1 MSKKWLLLTLIGASL
16 ITLLTLGAS
25 GVTLLFAPLLGERL
39 TLEDTVSAFSLLAL
53 ALGLGLPLTLT
64 TLGAYRGRPSRTF
77 GMRGIWLLA
86 PLLLMTTIGGQIV
99 LLQDLVPKLLLPFF
113 HVLSLAIPPLL
124 IVGAMARHFS
134 KAGLTIRWRELL
146 GHIAAGGFVATLAS
160 LALEAI
166 AFAGTVLLV
175 ALAPGGWDWLQE
187 TWQQLR
193 GSPLGLDDPDML
205 NELLGAPWGLFAVL
219 LTVGVAAPLIE
230 ETVKPWAAALLSGRR
245 PSSGRVFLWGVAA
258 GAGFS
263 LTEGLLNTPP
273 ADEQWAVMVVARI
286 GATAM
291 HCLAAGLVAWGWAR
305 QRGQPSQ
312 RRWFA
317 LPLAYLSAAG
327 LHALW
332 NSSIVGISLLALQ
345 IDVETPE
352 TTQALVGLGALGLL
366 CLLGGLALLAPALLL
381 GLGYR
386 FGRQIKR
393 ALAAQERAATQPSVD
408 SEPVPLEP
416 AEEAESETD
425 SLL

>member
-1 MSKKWLLLTLIGASL
+1 VSKKWLLLALIGASS

-25 GVTLLFAPLLGERL
+25 GVTILFSPLLGEPL
-39 TLEDTVSAFSLLAL
+39 TLEDTVSSFSLLAL
-53 ALGLGLPLTLT
+53 ALALGLPLSLT
-64 TLGAYRGRPSRTF
+64 TLGAYRGRASRAF
-77 GMRGIWLLA
+77 GVGWIWLLV
-86 PLLLMTTIGGQIV
+86 PLLVIVIVGGQIV
-99 LLQDLVPKLLLPFF
+99 LLQDLAPKLLLPPF
-113 HVLSLAIPPLL
+113 HLLSIAVPPLL

-134 KAGLTIRWRELL
+134 RAGLIIRWRELL
-146 GHIAAGGFVATLAS
+146 GHVAAGGFVATFAS
-160 LALEAI
+160 LALEAV
-166 AFAGTVLLV
+166 AFAATVLLV
-175 ALAPGGWDWLQE
+175 ALAPGGLEWLQE

-193 GSPLGLDDPDML
+193 SSPLGMDDPETL

-230 ETVKPWAAALLSGRR
+230 EIVKPWAAAILSGRR
-245 PSSGRVFLWGVAA
+245 PFQARVFLWGVAA

-273 ADEQWAVMVVARI
+273 APEQWAVMVVARS

-332 NSSIVGISLLALQ
+332 NSSIIGMGLLATQ
-345 IDVETPE
+345 VEAE
-352 TTQALVGLGALGLL
+352 ASEGVQVLAGLGALGLL

-386 FGRQIKR
+386 FGRQIKLN
-393 ALAAQERAATQPSVD
+393 LAAQEAEAVHLSVD
-408 SEPVPLEP
+408 SEPAPPEP
-416 AEEAESETD
+416 AEDAQGGAD
-425 SLL
+425 SVV